1 MIVKNNQKDL
11 LTYLEDT
18 SNCQCKASALYLPQN
33 KSELFTI
40 IREFSTRNIPFTASG
55 GRTGTTGGCVPQ
67 EGIILSLENLKGIQ
81 INPEAETVK
90 LGAGVSLEE

>member
-18 SNCQCKASALYLPQN
+18 SNCQGKASALYLPQN

-40 IREFSTRNIPFTASG
+40 ISEDMEST
-55 GRTGTTGGCVPQ
+55 
-67 EGIILSLENLKGIQ
+67 
-81 INPEAETVK
+81 
-90 LGAGVSLEE
+90 